1 MKSAQ
6 IKTYGDSEVVEITP
20 NAPSLNDP
28 SDAMVLVTVKAAG
41 VNPSDWKL
49 REGFFKQ
56 MAPLQFPATLGMD
69 FSGVI
74 EKLGG
79 ESVSSSSDLKQG
91 DEVYGQAGVLAGG
104 SGAFAEIALAKTD
117 KIADR
122 KSTRLNSSHANISY
136 AVFCLKKK
144 KNIMKIITARS
155 NMCL

>member
-1 MKSAQ
+1 MKSSQ
-6 IKTYGDSEVVEITP
+6 IKRYGGSEVVEINQSASSP
-20 NAPSLNDP
+20 NDP
-28 SDAMVLVTVKAAG
+28 SEGKVLVSVKAAG

-74 EKLGG
+74 EKLGR

-104 SGAFAEIALAKTD
+104 SGAFAEIALAKED
-117 KIADR
+117 KIAH
-122 KSTRLNSSHANISY
+122 KPTTLTHEQA
-136 AVFCLKKK
+136 AGLP
-144 KNIMKIITARS
+144 
-155 NMCL
+155 L

>member
-6 IKTYGDSEVVEITP
+6 IKTYGDSEVVEINP

-28 SDAMVLVTVKAAG
+28 SDAMFLVTVKAAG

-56 MAPLQFPATLGMD
+56 MAPLQFPTTLGMD

-79 ESVSSSSDLKQG
+79 ERVSPPLLILNWAMKYIDRREYWQ
-91 DEVYGQAGVLAGG
+91 EVQ
-104 SGAFAEIALAKTD
+104 E
-117 KIADR
+117 
-122 KSTRLNSSHANISY
+122 
-136 AVFCLKKK
+136 
-144 KNIMKIITARS
+144 RS
-155 NMCL
+155 QK